1 MRRKIDDAAA
11 VNDEED
17 SRVIDRSELPT
28 ISGDEGPVEPCSS
41 SNSPSASWEA
51 RRGGKRK
58 IPLTHSID
66 NILGGVVDDGGG
78 TMITGVTGGGF
89 HKRAQAVSPKHV

>member
-1 MRRKIDDAAA
+1 MRRKIDDATAA
-11 VNDEED
+11 GDEEA
-17 SRVIDRSELPT
+17 SRLPVVAKPEMPT
-28 ISGDEGPVEPCSS
+28 ISGDEGPAEQCSS

-66 NILGGVVDDGGG
+66 NILGGTGDNGSGTMISEVDGGG
-78 TMITGVTGGGF
+78 F
-89 HKRAQAVSPKHV
+89 A